1 MNSDKIIVTSC
12 VALGAGSF
20 TTVIYNLYNGT
31 DDVKNT
37 THNTVAC
44 KCPFA
49 NGTGVGLVTGL
60 FAGALTWLTY
70 K

>member
-1 MNSDKIIVTSC
+1 MSIDDKINADSNM
-12 VALGAGSF
+12 AS
-20 TTVIYNLYNGT
+20 
-31 DDVKNT
+31 
-37 THNTVAC
+37 C

-49 NGTGVGLVTGL
+49 NRNGVGLVTGL

>member
-12 VALGAGSF
+12 VALWAGSF
-20 TTVIYNLYNGT
+20 STVIYDLYNGI
-31 DDVKNT
+31 DDKTNT
-37 THNTVAC
+37 NNNTVTC
-44 KCPFA
+44 KCPLE
-49 NGTGVGLVTGL
+49 NRNGVGLVTGL

>member
-20 TTVIYNLYNGT
+20 SAVIYDLYNGI
-31 DDVKNT
+31 DDKTNADS
-37 THNTVAC
+37 NMASC

-49 NGTGVGLVTGL
+49 NRNGVGLVTGL